1 MPARAPGGDLP
12 SPDDVA
18 ARTRSPDDEVRLE
31 VPAESR
37 FARVVR
43 IAVSALAV
51 RRGFD
56 VSVVEDLR
64 IAVDESLILLLR
76 AARPVPPGEAPGTGP
91 GAASMVL
98 TLSGKSGEIRVD
110 LRVVPAPPV
119 DPREPDAR
127 DALSRFAELVPPR
140 VVVDEVDP
148 VDGHVAL
155 LLGRRN

>member
-1 MPARAPGGDLP
+1 MAAGARGGDLP
-12 SPDDVA
+12 TPDET
-18 ARTRSPDDEVRLE
+18 ARPSGARVDEVRLE

-76 AARPVPPGEAPGTGP
+76 AVQSVPAVGVPATGSD
-91 GAASMVL
+91 ATSMVL
-98 TLSGKSGEIRVD
+98 TMSGSSGEMRVE
-110 LRVVPAPPV
+110 LRVVPPPPV
-119 DPREPDAR
+119 DPDDADAR

-140 VVVDEVDP
+140 VMVDEVDP

-155 LLGRRN
+155 LLPRI